1 MWGNMIILFMATF
14 IFLFVG
20 SPFASAQEV
29 YYCMDEITNGII
41 KRKTGIW
48 ERTGITPE
56 RYTIKFNEDYTE
68 LKGLHK
74 LDTTW
79 DCHIS
84 YGGYVEGFSN
94 VRICYYNLHSGEVFT
109 FDIKTL
115 RYLYLIGVPSG
126 YVENRQ
132 DTNSLHAGTCKKF

>member
-1 MWGNMIILFMATF
+1 MIKLFISMFFPLF
-14 IFLFVG
+14 IG
-20 SPFASAQEV
+20 SSFARAEVV
-29 YYCMDEITNGII
+29 YYCMDEIANGII
-41 KRKTGIW
+41 KKKTGIW
-48 ERTGITPE
+48 KSTGIKPE
-56 RYTIKFNEDYTE
+56 RYTIRFNEDYTE

-79 DCHIS
+79 NCHIS
-84 YGGYVEGFSN
+84 YGGYVESFKN

-109 FDIKTL
+109 FNTKTL

-126 YVENRQ
+126 YVENRL